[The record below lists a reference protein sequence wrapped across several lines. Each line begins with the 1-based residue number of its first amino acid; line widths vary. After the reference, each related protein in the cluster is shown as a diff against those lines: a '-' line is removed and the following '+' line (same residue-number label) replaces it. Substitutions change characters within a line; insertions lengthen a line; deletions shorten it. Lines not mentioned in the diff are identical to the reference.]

1 MEKEEEEHG
10 GRGTWR
16 KRNMENEEEDH
27 GERGRGAAWRRM
39 NRRTEE
45 GGAADGGDLREF
57 IVILV
62 LFVGLCGVCGDGLHG
77 SCILCHTGLDR
88 LGPLG
93 GTTCTHRIDRL
104 MG

>member
-1 MEKEEEEHG
+1 MSRKNMEEEEHG

-93 GTTCTHRIDRL
+93 GTTCTHRQN
-104 MG
+104 